1 MKKIEYAWFIVES
14 PLWDGI
20 KDADWL
26 ARSYSKQ
33 ELKDLYNQLLDLEG
47 QRGADNGKITYQVNR
62 CNDRFCTICSG
73 TVDAA

>member
-33 ELKDLYNQLLDLEG
+33 EIKDLYNQLLELEG
-47 QRGADNGKITYQVNR
+47 QRGENNGNYIL
-62 CNDRFCTICSG
+62 I
-73 TVDAA
+73 

>member
-1 MKKIEYAWFIVES
+1 MKKIEYAWFIVKS

-33 ELKDLYNQLLDLEG
+33 ELKDLYNQLLELEG
-47 QRGADNGKITYQVNR
+47 
-62 CNDRFCTICSG
+62 
-73 TVDAA
+73 

>member
-1 MKKIEYAWFIVES
+1 MKKIEYAWFLVES

-33 ELKDLYNQLLDLEG
+33 ELKDLYNQLLELEG
-47 QRGADNGKITYQVNR
+47 
-62 CNDRFCTICSG
+62 
-73 TVDAA
+73 

>member
-47 QRGADNGKITYQVNR
+47 
-62 CNDRFCTICSG
+62 
-73 TVDAA
+73 